1 MSDAGENLFGPA
13 DVAEQVG
20 AVRRTTSTTT
30 MRGVLAKRFN
40 RLMCQYRLKIPH
52 SAGRKVR
59 HRPEMKVY
67 SFSRLVENETG
78 W

>member
-1 MSDAGENLFGPA
+1 LSDAGENLFGPA

-40 RLMCQYRLKIPH
+40 RLMKKQVWRADLLG
-52 SAGRKVR
+52 SS
-59 HRPEMKVY
+59 
-67 SFSRLVENETG
+67 SF
-78 W
+78 WAC